1 MAHLRNPLDDKT
13 KLIIF
18 DKDGT
23 LLDFDAMWGDWIT
36 DLARHLEAAAYI
48 AIAPQL
54 FQTLGFDPAT
64 GAVAP
69 GGPLA
74 VSTMTEIRALAG
86 EVLRAAG
93 LTPAS
98 AAAAIDAGWYIPDPV
113 ALAQPLADLPAL
125 FGAVR
130 ARGIR
135 IAVATTDDRTPTLA
149 TLEALGIAPLVEALA
164 CGDDGR
170 PIKPA
175 PDAILAPCRELGI
188 APAQTA
194 MVGDTTADL
203 RMGRAA
209 GVGLNIGVLSG
220 VGSAEL
226 LAPLAD
232 MLLPSVAGLLA
243 LITEL

>member
-1 MAHLRNPLDDKT
+1 MTHVPIPPNIRAVV
-13 KLIIF
+13 F

-23 LLDFDAMWGDWIT
+23 LIDFNAMWGDWIT

-48 AIAPQL
+48 SIAPQL
-54 FQTLGFDPAT
+54 FQTLGFDPVT

-74 VSTMTEIRALAG
+74 VSTMAEIRALAG

-93 LTPAS
+93 LTAVS
-98 AAAAIDAGWYIPDPV
+98 AAAAIEAGWYIPDPV
-113 ALAQPLADLPAL
+113 ALAQPLTDLPAL
-125 FGAVR
+125 FGAVH

-135 IAVATTDDRTPTLA
+135 IAVATTDDRSPTLS

-175 PDAILAPCRELGI
+175 PDAILALCRELGI

-220 VGSAEL
+220 VGAAEQ

-232 MLLPSVAGLLA
+232 MLLPSVAGMLSK
-243 LITEL
+243 LI

>member
-1 MAHLRNPLDDKT
+1 MLQTQISATL
-13 KLIIF
+13 KLIVF

-23 LLDFDAMWGDWIT
+23 LIDFNAMWGDWIT

-48 AIAPQL
+48 SIAPQL
-54 FQTLGFDPAT
+54 FQALGFDPAT

-74 VSTMTEIRALAG
+74 VSTMTEIRALAE

-93 LTPAS
+93 LSPAS
-98 AAAAIDAGWYIPDPV
+98 AAAATQSGWYIPDPV
-113 ALAQPLADLPAL
+113 ALARPLADLPAL
-125 FGAVR
+125 FGALR
-130 ARGIR
+130 ARGLR
-135 IAVATTDDRTPTLA
+135 IAVATTDDRAPTLA
-149 TLEALGIAPLVEALA
+149 TLAALGVAPLVDALA

-175 PDAILAPCRELGI
+175 PDTILALCQELGV
-188 APAQTA
+188 APAQAA
-194 MVGDTTADL
+194 MVGDTVADL

-209 GVGLNIGVLSG
+209 SVGLNIGVLSG
-220 VGSAEL
+220 VGAAEL

-232 MLLPSVAGLLA
+232 VLLPSVAGMLPLA
-243 LITEL
+243 AGL